1 MRGFERVRSRS
12 AILAKCARF
21 AAKNARRAILP
32 LGFFWTEPTRLRR
45 NSYAVSCL
53 KIKTQYHPLSQTHL
67 RSHLHAEIATT
78 HHSYPNNNTKYILY
92 QMTQNLTQ
100 SH

>member
-32 LGFFWTEPTRLRR
+32 LGFFGPSPLAVPATPRGQGNARAFQRTPVRMQSWRL
-45 NSYAVSCL
+45 
-53 KIKTQYHPLSQTHL
+53 
-67 RSHLHAEIATT
+67 
-78 HHSYPNNNTKYILY
+78 
-92 QMTQNLTQ
+92 
-100 SH
+100 

>member
-32 LGFFWTEPTRLRR
+32 LGFFGPSPLAVPATHREDRETR
-45 NSYAVSCL
+45 V
-53 KIKTQYHPLSQTHL
+53 
-67 RSHLHAEIATT
+67 RSNALPFECSRGDCDKQRH
-78 HHSYPNNNTKYILY
+78 
-92 QMTQNLTQ
+92 
-100 SH
+100 